1 MKGIVF
7 SEFLEFVEQ
16 RFSIEQ
22 AQDMIDACEL
32 ESGGAYTSV
41 GTYDHREMVQLLG
54 ALSSQVDV
62 EVASLL
68 FQFGVHL
75 MGVFAEKFKQFVER
89 ENDLFD
95 FLASIED
102 HIHVEVR
109 KLYPDAELPSF
120 TTTKLTETRMIMDYR
135 SSRCLSSLAEGLIMG
150 AADQFKTSI
159 KLTSHALEMNGEP
172 VVRFTVDRTVHNE

>member
-32 ESGGAYTSV
+32 DSGGAYTSV
-41 GTYDHREMVQLLG
+41 GTYDHQELVQLLG
-54 ALSSQVDV
+54 ALSSQADV
-62 EVASLL
+62 AVASLL

-75 MGVFAEKFKQFVER
+75 MGVFAEKFKDFVER
-89 ENDLFD
+89 ANDLFD

-120 TTTKLTETRMIMDYR
+120 TTAELTETRMIMDYR
-135 SSRCLSSLAEGLIMG
+135 SSRCLSPLAEGLIMG

-159 KLTSHALEMNGEP
+159 KMIRHTLEVNGESC
-172 VVRFTVDRTVHNE
+172 RAFYH

>member
-41 GTYDHREMVQLLG
+41 GTYDHREMIQLLG

-62 EVASLL
+62 DVASLQVPVRGSSHGGL
-68 FQFGVHL
+68 R
-75 MGVFAEKFKQFVER
+75 R
-89 ENDLFD
+89 E
-95 FLASIED
+95 
-102 HIHVEVR
+102 V
-109 KLYPDAELPSF
+109 
-120 TTTKLTETRMIMDYR
+120 
-135 SSRCLSSLAEGLIMG
+135 
-150 AADQFKTSI
+150 Q
-159 KLTSHALEMNGEP
+159 
-172 VVRFTVDRTVHNE
+172 RFR